1 MAKPEIGSV
10 LGGCEILEVIGH
22 GGMGIIYKAR
32 QRSLDRVVALKVL
45 SPKLADDIN
54 FVARFQREA
63 RAIARVNHSNILAVY
78 DVGNDTDIHYMIMEL
93 IEGKS
98 LAELQE
104 ETNGPLKVED
114 CIDFVRQA
122 AQGLEAAQS
131 VGITHRDIKPENLM
145 LTKKSVIKV
154 SDFGLAKEADSG
166 ATSTDAV
173 MGTPAFMSPEQC
185 DGKKVD
191 GRTDIYSL
199 GGTFYKLLTGRLP
212 FEAETAMS
220 MMYRHKHEALIP
232 PKEIVTSIPSPI
244 SEVVVKMMA
253 KKRERRFQTMTE
265 VIEAID
271 HAVKVGNTDP
281 LRPVVPATMARPA
294 GPVGPGGVP
303 PGGEDIK
310 IVLPEGAG
318 GPPPSIPRGVTGIMP
333 RSGSPTSLRES
344 GRLAPIRPGDH
355 GDSERMLTRPGIPG
369 GASSARGPQPAM
381 GGTPGE
387 DGFALAARGDEL
399 IGRGDRLGG
408 LKLFRQA
415 LHAHNLD
422 GVTRKR
428 LEDELQNEI
437 GIRRQAGEG
446 LLERGMLVEAGREFR
461 LLLELD
467 PKAESIRVKLKT
479 IDEKL
484 AHKRTLVNDIRTLIA
499 GLKFEEAIA
508 MWDKAPPDLREEA
521 LGKQVEHLRSV
532 TVPSLKLC
540 DQGDLYNEQGR
551 VEEAVSAFQ
560 DALRID
566 ENCERAR
573 HGLSDAE
580 QKLHRID
587 TMLKEGYEFAL
598 RQEYKEAI
606 DTLRPILSMYPNHPR
621 AVKSIVDACQAIAQD
636 RRQNGDLKSALKAYA
651 QAHEVDPQNR
661 SIAKLYD
668 EMTDLHDKEAALL
681 DRAAQATAR
690 GNPGEAISYWQDI
703 LRINPANADAAKAL
717 AQLKSQRGRRSV
729 KVVVI
734 LVVLAALA
742 WVGYQGVTE
751 FMTIHEAKAMRDAGN
766 FDKAL
771 EILDGRV
778 FYFFKDEVPE
788 LQRTCKRDSYEQ
800 KADNLHAAGGNVKDV
815 LDLYDQAIKYCTPE
829 EATLVE
835 GYKLKKVKVE
845 AGAFMDEGEKLTKQ
859 HEWVKAAESFS
870 SALQVAESIRGKS
883 DADKIADLALDSRNF
898 ANRCG
903 AYAQATTPAEKRKA
917 LEEAKKL
924 RPEDPFVLKEWE
936 INGFGGDFNAS
947 ITAAV
952 ALLEDAKEPENA
964 KKAIEK
970 INAALEIDP
979 GNERATT
986 LLAYAEDMAFCV
998 NNSMVLVNHVD
1009 PKVGGMKWT
1018 TRERK
1023 NAFCVDRY
1031 EYVEKDAKLPK
1042 VNISWV
1048 EARQICLDAGKDLC
1062 SLTQWQ
1068 EACKAK
1074 SLTATYPFGEAGE
1087 GTADNCN
1094 WQSEAPEAPGSRPKC
1109 VNTIGAYDMSGN
1121 VAEWTKPNDFGDGDK
1136 APAQPSIGGGHFKSG
1151 VKDATCWSDVPAPAA
1166 GKKPEIGFR
1175 CCKVLPGLTK

>member
-10 LGGCEILEVIGH
+10 LGGCEIIEVIGH

-145 LTKKSVIKV
+145 LTKKNVIKV

-232 PKEIVTSIPSPI
+232 PKEIVTSIPGPI

-271 HAVKVGNTDP
+271 HAVKQGNVDP
-281 LRPVVPATMARPA
+281 LRPVLPASMARPA
-294 GPVGPGGVP
+294 GPGAVP
-303 PGGEDIK
+303 AGGEDIK
-310 IVLPEGAG
+310 VVLPEGAG
-318 GPPPSIPRGVTGIMP
+318 GPPPAIPRGVTGIMP
-333 RSGSPTSLRES
+333 RSGSPPSLRES

-415 LHAHNLD
+415 LQAHNLD

-437 GIRRQAGEG
+437 GVRRQAGEG

-521 LGKQVEHLRSV
+521 LGKQVEHLRGV

-573 HGLSDAE
+573 HGLGDAE

-587 TMLKEGYEFAL
+587 GMLKEGYELAL

-606 DTLRPILSMYPNHPR
+606 DTLRPILTMYPNHPR

-717 AQLKSQRGRRSV
+717 TQLKSQRGRRSV
-729 KVVVI
+729 KLVVV

-742 WVGYQGVTE
+742 WVGYQGVSE
-751 FMTIHEAKAMRDAGN
+751 FMIVHEAKAQKEYGN

-771 EILDGRV
+771 EILEGRV
-778 FYFFKDEVPE
+778 FYFYKEEVPE
-788 LQRTCKRDSYEQ
+788 LQRICKRDSYED
-800 KADNLHAAGGNVKDV
+800 KAEKLLEAGGDVKAV
-815 LDLYDQAIKYCTPE
+815 LEYLDMAIRTCTPE
-829 EATLVE
+829 EETLE
-835 GYKLKKVKVE
+835 ARYELKKVVVE
-845 AGAFMDEGEKLTKQ
+845 AGHQMDEGEKFIKAE
-859 HEWVKAAESFS
+859 EWEKA
-870 SALQVAESIRGKS
+870 V
-883 DADKIADLALDSRNF
+883 DAFDQAIKIADRQQKQPDAQKLAVQANHSRSFVNYC
-898 ANRCG
+898 R
-903 AYAQATTPAEKRKA
+903 QATKVESREEKLKHLLPARDR
-917 LEEAKKL
+917 
-924 RPEDPFVLKEWE
+924 RPENEWVLNQLKILGYNPEQFE
-936 INGFGGDFNAS
+936 NS
-947 ITAAV
+947 LVEAV
-952 ALLEDAKEPENA
+952 DLLDAPREPANA
-964 KKAIEK
+964 KKAVDLIKRAQESS
-970 INAALEIDP
+970 L
-979 GNERATT
+979 GNDRANT
-986 LLAYAEDMAFCV
+986 LLAYAQDAAFCV
-998 NNSMVLVNHVD
+998 ENGMVLVNHFD
-1009 PKVGGMKWT
+1009 PKNEGMKWT
-1018 TRERK
+1018 GRERK
-1023 NAFCVDRY
+1023 LAFCVDRF
-1031 EYVEKDAKLPK
+1031 EYAEKDAKLPM
-1042 VNISWV
+1042 VNVSWV

-1062 SLTQWQ
+1062 ALAQWQ

-1074 SLTATYPFGEAGE
+1074 SLAAIYPFGDEATGDE
-1087 GTADNCN
+1087 CN
-1094 WQSEAPEAPGSRPKC
+1094 WQSAGPEAPGARPKC

-1121 VAEWTKPNDFGDGDK
+1121 VAEWTKPNELADGDK
-1136 APAQPSIGGGHFKSG
+1136 APSQATLGGGHFKSG
-1151 VKDATCWSDVPAPAA
+1151 AKDASCWSEVSASAA

-1175 CCKVLPGLTK
+1175 CCKVLPGLPKQ